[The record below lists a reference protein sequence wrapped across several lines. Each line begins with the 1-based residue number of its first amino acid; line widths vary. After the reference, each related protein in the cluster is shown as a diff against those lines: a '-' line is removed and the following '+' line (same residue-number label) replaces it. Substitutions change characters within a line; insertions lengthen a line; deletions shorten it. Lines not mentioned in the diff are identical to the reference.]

1 LKYDTTTHLIQLPGP
16 VAAIARQRSVVVK
29 EVQLPMKSGSYNVFV
44 GDPPAAG
51 ADQFRSPNYVG
62 YIGIIVGQHHHDQK
76 CSLVLNATNVFLQA
90 AGGAGA
96 LLTFAPAGTTSG
108 EPLVFNT
115 AYLTEE

>member
-1 LKYDTTTHLIQLPGP
+1 
-16 VAAIARQRSVVVK
+16 
-29 EVQLPMKSGSYNVFV
+29 
-44 GDPPAAG
+44 
-51 ADQFRSPNYVG
+51 
-62 YIGIIVGQHHHDQK
+62 
-76 CSLVLNATNVFLQA
+76 VFLQA